1 MATETAIQHRE
12 PHFIPRG
19 PVCQWHLRQS
29 EATPVHRAGNEI
41 ERKPKPPQ
49 EKGGWREG
57 APSPAPDPIT
67 SWSSCSRRGALL
79 DGAPCGP
86 GAGGPPCA
94 LLTLALGESP
104 ASPPSPTPDAV
115 HGEPRPVHEAP
126 CSSSSRVTHHH
137 RPGLVPS
144 TLPSDPFQQE
154 PTEGSS
160 TGSISA
166 RATNILSHRLFLQQ
180 GLIFNLPVVLM
191 ASNCPMQHRRQEHL
205 TRNTQTTQQASWPG
219 PSPPVAV
226 VPAETI
232 PRPRVPRQAHGE
244 TVQFLR
250 PGWSLSLPG
259 DAFLK

>member
-1 MATETAIQHRE
+1 MRSNENHR
-12 PHFIPRG
+12 R
-19 PVCQWHLRQS
+19 RK
-29 EATPVHRAGNEI
+29 EAGEKA
-41 ERKPKPPQ
+41 PP
-49 EKGGWREG
+49 
-57 APSPAPDPIT
+57 PPPDPIT

-191 ASNCPMQHRRQEHL
+191 ASNCPTQHRRQQHL
-205 TRNTQTTQQASWPG
+205 TGNTQTTQQASWPG
-219 PSPPVAV
+219 PSPSCGCRTCGNHP
-226 VPAETI
+226 P
-232 PRPRVPRQAHGE
+232 PPGPQAGTCE

-259 DAFLK
+259 DAILK